1 MIIVI
6 DTSAGV
12 EIVLQ
17 RKQANGFVK
26 HIEDADWVITP
37 TLYISEI
44 ANVFWKYQAFEDMP
58 IHECEE
64 NLENAVAIPDDYIDE
79 KELYKEAFA
88 MGCQTRMPV
97 YDMFFLTLAR
107 RHNAYLLTLDKKLK
121 DTSVKHSIR
130 VL

>member
-44 ANVFWKYQAFEDMP
+44 ANVLWKYQAFEDMP
-58 IHECEE
+58 IHEYEE

-97 YDMFFLTLAR
+97 YDMFFLTIAR
-107 RHNAYLLTLDKKLK
+107 RHNAYLLTLDQKLK
-121 DTSVKHSIR
+121 AASVKHSIR